1 MKKVNV
7 RCLAELPPMMP
18 ALKAGRD
25 VTGVRATPVPFEK
38 TRAL

>member
-18 ALKAGRD
+18 ALKAGGD
-25 VTGVRATPVPFEK
+25 VTATPVPFEK